1 VKAGFWVAP
10 EGGEEGVTLVPIGAE
25 DPLAQ
30 RRAFSFLATRSA
42 EELIA
47 CCPGVAKLLPQLA
60 DALAVQK
67 ALAPGRL
74 FDVTDLPAEDR
85 ELITQ
90 VLGEGEVA
98 GVAALTDGVVAQI
111 QESVMAGLWRVRFTD
126 AAGALVGDYLEIAAI
141 PQVVRK
147 AAELTA
153 TELAIGAPPAGA
165 MNVMPLLA
173 EIAARHTAHRPGA
186 PAHVINFS
194 LLPINDVDMQFL
206 QATLG
211 DGPVRLVS
219 RGYGTCRVHATG
231 ARNVWS
237 VQFFN
242 AMDTIILDTLE
253 IGDAPLAACA
263 ADEDFIDSAER
274 MCEINEAYFQ

>member
-1 VKAGFWVAP
+1 VKAGFWIAP
-10 EGGEEGVTLVPIGAE
+10 EGAEEGVTLLPIGDDA
-25 DPLAQ
+25 LAA
-30 RRAFSFLATRSA
+30 RPSINFLATRSA

-47 CCPGVAKLLPQLA
+47 RCPDIAKLLPRLC
-60 DALAVQK
+60 DALAAQK
-67 ALAPGRL
+67 AAAPGQL
-74 FDVTDLPAEDR
+74 FDITDLPADDR
-85 ELITQ
+85 ELLSQ

-111 QESVMAGLWRVRFTD
+111 QESVLAGLWRVRFTD
-126 AAGALVGDYLEIAAI
+126 AAGALIGDYLEIAAI

-153 TELAIGAPPAGA
+153 TALEFGPAPAGA

-173 EIAARHTAHRPGA
+173 EIAERHGAHRPGDG
-186 PAHVINFS
+186 AHVINFS
-194 LLPINDVDMQFL
+194 LLPMNDVDMQFL

-231 ARNVWS
+231 ARHVWS

-253 IGDAPLAACA
+253 IGDTPAAACA

-274 MCEINEAYFQ
+274 LREINEAYFQ